1 MGSDRDG
8 EKEIK
13 CKIAHFCASSEPY
26 LQIRGVQAPEDGAT
40 SAAGGGGVRVG
51 GGVVGGGW
59 IWIWGAG
66 WELEKTGDLEESRS
80 RTGKGV
86 FVKGGGR
93 AREEEGEGGA
103 RRGAQNVS
111 RGRRFQEFF
120 VS

>member
-1 MGSDRDG
+1 MVRRVQP
-8 EKEIK
+8 EE
-13 CKIAHFCASSEPY
+13 AASA
-26 LQIRGVQAPEDGAT
+26 L
-40 SAAGGGGVRVG
+40 AAGWWAVDLDLGCGV
-51 GGVVGGGW
+51 
-59 IWIWGAG
+59 AG
-66 WELEKTGDLEESRS
+66 WELEKIGDLEERRR

-93 AREEEGEGGA
+93 ARERKGKGA

>member
-1 MGSDRDG
+1 M
-8 EKEIK
+8 EK
-13 CKIAHFCASSEPY
+13 CKIAHFCTSSEPH

-51 GGVVGGGW
+51 GGVVGGGSRFRARGGRVGTGED
-59 IWIWGAG
+59 WGFG
-66 WELEKTGDLEESRS
+66 GEEETNREGSIC
-80 RTGKGV
+80 KGRWA
-86 FVKGGGR
+86 R
-93 AREEEGEGGA
+93 AREGGPKGKGA

>member
-1 MGSDRDG
+1 M
-8 EKEIK
+8 EK
-13 CKIAHFCASSEPY
+13 CKIAHFCTSSEPH

-51 GGVVGGGW
+51 GGVVGGGSRF
-59 IWIWGAG
+59 GVRG
-66 WELEKTGDLEESRS
+66 GRVELEKIGDLEERRR

-93 AREEEGEGGA
+93 ARERKGKGA